1 MNPGRFCKD
10 ILAAN
15 ECAVSGIFWI
25 NPACSEPFQVYCDL
39 ETHGGGWTLVY
50 SYTFTNYGSFDS
62 VSNAVTPRPNW
73 PADLANVPISTTPPL
88 SESSLGAVDWNLW
101 KDIGQEFM
109 VKSTINDWIVCQA
122 NKGSILEM
130 KPGSIVCE
138 NIKNVAEACSGVVP
152 DHVWWWGSGPVLGLN
167 NGTLNLYYRFD
178 GSTDG
183 LVPMH
188 DPCGTGNAS
197 NHKKRV
203 LNPGGQIYLR

>member
-1 MNPGRFCKD
+1 M
-10 ILAAN
+10 
-15 ECAVSGIFWI
+15 
-25 NPACSEPFQVYCDL
+25 
-39 ETHGGGWTLVY
+39 VY

-62 VSNAVTPRPNW
+62 ASNAVTPRPNW
-73 PADLANVPISTTPPL
+73 PADLANVLISTTPPL
-88 SESSLGAVDWNLW
+88 SESSFGAVDWNLW

-203 LNPGGQIYLR
+203 LNPGGQICLR